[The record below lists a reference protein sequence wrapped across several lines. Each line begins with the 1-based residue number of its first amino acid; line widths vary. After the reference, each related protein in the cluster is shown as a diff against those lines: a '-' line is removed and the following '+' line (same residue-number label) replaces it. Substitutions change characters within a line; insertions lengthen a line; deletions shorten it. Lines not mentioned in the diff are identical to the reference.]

1 MEAKGRKLKVHKLTL
16 TAKPVLLEGA
26 DIIDRVPGTAP
37 RQDGDLCIASYMNF
51 LITNSGVIV
60 PQYED
65 ENDQLAL
72 DQIQAMFPHHKVVGV
87 DTREIVYGGGNIH
100 CITQQMPSDGK

>member
-1 MEAKGRKLKVHKLTL
+1 M
-16 TAKPVLLEGA
+16 LEGA
-26 DIIDRVPGTAP
+26 DTIDRVPGTAP

-65 ENDQLAL
+65 ENDQLTL

-100 CITQQMPSDGK
+100 CITQQMPSDEK